1 MNATLRNSMLAA
13 AALGLSACGGGGT
26 PQERVDRNISK
37 LVQACSDKQGDYSG
51 AAGLVA
57 YNGSDRARKY
67 KSLASAEGEDRGI
80 LNKTCYTISKLL
92 DGGKSYT
99 LVRFEEEAESEGT
112 WYVQHMKFPNGEE
125 AALAFLE
132 IDGTMALADID

>member
-1 MNATLRNSMLAA
+1 MLEN
-13 AALGLSACGGGGT
+13 GSVVESGT

-37 LVQACSDKQGDYSG
+37 LVQACSDKGGDYSG

-57 YNGSDRARKY
+57 YTGPDRARKY
-67 KSLASAEGEDRGI
+67 KALASAEGEERGI
-80 LNKTCYTISKLL
+80 LNQTCYSISKLL

-99 LVRFEEEAESEGT
+99 LVKFEEETESEGT
-112 WYVQHMKFPNGEE
+112 WYVQYMKFPSGQE

-132 IDGTMALADID
+132 IDGTMALADIDS